1 MSERHFERPGN
12 AGPKPQCREKG
23 GGEAQIIFHKKSA
36 DDAGEPGNTGSHVDH
51 ERGEIRK
58 LEVAGEFQDIAVDP
72 AGYGSHH
79 IGVTG
84 KGTNTFIFSFSV
96 TRTGQAFA
104 SSAVAR

>member
-1 MSERHFERPGN
+1 MTSVPVGLRPTRIASPTRMCCSSEVS
-12 AGPKPQCREKG
+12 GPACTLMLRNSRWSSWL
-23 GGEAQIIFHKKSA
+23 ALA
-36 DDAGEPGNTGSHVDH
+36 ML
-51 ERGEIRK
+51 RK